1 VSAEQAALR
10 RASVAKEPLTIG
22 IQPNPAGA
30 EAHESG
36 ADDATLVARAVR
48 DRAAFGLL
56 YDRYAVRVFRYCYRR
71 LGERELA
78 EDATSQVFIK
88 AMSSLPTYRETGSF
102 VGWLFAIAFSTTTDL
117 QRRRRPT
124 EGLDDAAWI
133 PDSAASPEEIAI
145 AAEGRDHLRSLIADL
160 PSDQRRAVELR
171 MAGLTG
177 AEVAAAMGRSLQSV
191 KMLQFRAIGR
201 LRHLLGADAIAQDAA
216 DDR

>member
-1 VSAEQAALR
+1 MSAEQAALR
-10 RASVAKEPLTIG
+10 RAPTANETVTFG
-22 IQPNPAGA
+22 TQPNPVGA
-30 EAHESG
+30 EHRASG
-36 ADDATLVARAVR
+36 EDDATLVSRAIR
-48 DRAAFGLL
+48 DRAAFGQL

-71 LGERELA
+71 LGDRELA

-88 AMSSLPTYRETGSF
+88 ALQSLPSYRETGSF

-124 EGLDDAAWI
+124 EVLDDAAWI
-133 PDSAASPEEIAI
+133 PDSAASPEEVAI
-145 AAEGRDHLRSLIADL
+145 AAEGRDHLRNLIAGL

-177 AEVAAAMGRSLQSV
+177 AEVATAMGRSLQSV

-201 LRHLLGADAIAQDAA
+201 LRQLLGVDAIAQDAA